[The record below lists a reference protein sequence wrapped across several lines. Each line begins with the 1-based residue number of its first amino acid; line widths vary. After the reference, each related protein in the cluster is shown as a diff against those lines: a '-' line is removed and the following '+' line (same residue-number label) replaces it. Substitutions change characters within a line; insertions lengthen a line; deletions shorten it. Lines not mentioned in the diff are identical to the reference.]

1 LTRGRRTHAIKYRL
15 FDANTGSW
23 GVGLGTFF
31 NSQIVRW
38 GVTLALVAYA
48 LGQLK
53 SEEIRQLANWN
64 GFALLFA
71 ASAVLVVVVG
81 LNAVRWVVIAR
92 TCELR
97 LPWGR
102 SLQWTMIGHF
112 FNQIFPSSIGG
123 DVVRGVLAGR
133 GSGDIGGTVTSIAL
147 DRLAGFVALLAL
159 IAVGQPLL
167 LARLNDASLSRLA
180 LAVVL
185 VGLGA
190 VIAPFVLARVFG
202 RHLPGRL
209 QEAVRRF
216 SDDAYRLIASP
227 LLACTALLIA
237 LVMHGSNLVLTAA
250 IANQLGAT
258 VSLLDVLLVVPTVV
272 LIASL
277 PISIGGWG
285 VREAALA
292 VGFTALGQPASV
304 AVATSLVIG
313 MANLISGLPGAGTW
327 GLLSPAERHTG
338 SLEKPAKT
346 A

>member
-1 LTRGRRTHAIKYRL
+1 MLTRGRRTHAIKYRL
-15 FDANTGSW
+15 FGANAGSW

-48 LGQLK
+48 FGQLK
-53 SEEIRQLANWN
+53 SDEIRELANWN

-97 LPWGR
+97 LPWRR

-147 DRLAGFVALLAL
+147 DRLAGLVALLAL

-167 LARLNDASLSRLA
+167 LARFNDASLSRLA

-190 VIAPFVLARVFG
+190 VIAPFVLARLFG
-202 RHLPGRL
+202 RHLPGHLR
-209 QEAVRRF
+209 EAVLRF
-216 SDDAYRLIASP
+216 SRRCVPADCISHAR
-227 LLACTALLIA
+227 
-237 LVMHGSNLVLTAA
+237 MHGFAHRARDARFQFVVDRGDRKPTRRYRITVGCSAGGTDGRAGCEPADLDWRMGCARGGACGRLHRAWPACVRRRSDIAHYRNGQSYLRASWRRYMGPAA
-250 IANQLGAT
+250 ACGA
-258 VSLLDVLLVVPTVV
+258 
-272 LIASL
+272 AH
-277 PISIGGWG
+277 
-285 VREAALA
+285 R
-292 VGFTALGQPASV
+292 QP
-304 AVATSLVIG
+304 
-313 MANLISGLPGAGTW
+313 
-327 GLLSPAERHTG
+327 
-338 SLEKPAKT
+338 
-346 A
+346 